1 MQYNK
6 LIKNKNRQEF
16 TRFLFIMNTNIF
28 SVLKYILVF
37 FIIIMNSENIIKF
50 ETDKNILQCFFI
62 KLIKNTSLSFISILF
77 FEIIKNNMI
86 INFI

>member
-1 MQYNK
+1 
-6 LIKNKNRQEF
+6 
-16 TRFLFIMNTNIF
+16 MNTNIF

-37 FIIIMNSENIIKF
+37 IIIIMNSEKIIKF
-50 ETDKNILQCFFI
+50 ETDKNILQFFFI
-62 KLIKNTSLSFISILF
+62 KLIKYTSLSFFSILL